1 MSQETRALMT
11 QKIKGLLD
19 IFDEVGVAVRQ
30 EVENAPAQYHP
41 RNLLADFESV
51 IVFAQGNKTGSNAE
65 MGGFTDY
72 MAAICAQTDVLSYL
86 DSLGYKA
93 VIIEGTNQQISLVRM
108 GEAAGI
114 GEVSPVNSLVVKG
127 FGLTASLG
135 AIITDAKLTPDER
148 TESICIHCNKCLK
161 VCPIR
166 DTAYAKG
173 DLTWCGCGACYNVC
187 PV

>member
-1 MSQETRALMT
+1 MSQETSFLMT

-19 IFDEVGVAVRQ
+19 IFDKVGVAARKDVA
-30 EVENAPAQYHP
+30 NAPEKYHP
-41 RNLLADFESV
+41 KNLLADFESV
-51 IVFAQGNKTGSNAE
+51 IVFAQGSKAGNNIE
-65 MGGFTDY
+65 MGGFSDY

-93 VIIEGTNQQISLVRM
+93 IIVEGTNQQISLVKM
-108 GEAAGI
+108 GEAAGV

-135 AIITDAKLTPDER
+135 AIITDAKLISDDR
-148 TESICIHCNKCLK
+148 TEGICIHCNKCLK

-173 DLTWCGCGACYNVC
+173 DLSWCGCGACQNVC